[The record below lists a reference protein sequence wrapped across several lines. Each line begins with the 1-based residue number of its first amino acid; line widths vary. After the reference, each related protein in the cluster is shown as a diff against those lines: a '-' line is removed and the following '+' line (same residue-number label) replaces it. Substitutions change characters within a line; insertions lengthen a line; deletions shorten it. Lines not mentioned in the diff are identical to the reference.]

1 MGEETCG
8 KKTGRSEEGGPVAS
22 SCPNGR
28 SSARRCGSCSKLGR
42 APRCQRHQGPPDCH
56 PAREGRAARVRG
68 RSPGVSATGACISR
82 PSSSSGRASERSTK
96 TGLPPCSPGPGRAA
110 SASLSRPA
118 KACWDSRS
126 HANPAA
132 WGLVPCALRSEPPG
146 PLDQGELALP
156 APAVP
161 EPRQCS
167 PASGGRHRLLTLRF
181 PGCPA
186 TAPAP
191 LLECSEN
198 SSDGK
203 RATC

>member
-132 WGLVPCALRSEPPG
+132 WGPRSMPAPKRAPWPARSGRGPAPGARCAG
-146 PLDQGELALP
+146 
-156 APAVP
+156 APAVQP
-161 EPRQCS
+161 GVGRASPVVNASLSRVPRNCTRAA
-167 PASGGRHRLLTLRF
+167 PGMLR
-181 PGCPA
+181 
-186 TAPAP
+186 
-191 LLECSEN
+191 
-198 SSDGK
+198 K
-203 RATC
+203 QW